1 MRPTSPRCGRRSR
14 WATTTALTAS
24 ASARRDREAI
34 DRLADEVLPSL
45 IARFGASDLG
55 ELEVK
60 RGGWRPG
67 LPPRRRRGSGQRLA
81 PASVGKGG
89 EGKRLGARRPRQPAR
104 QRRPQR
110 QRVGQRPGLL
120 AAVGPGRRWSCRRRA
135 PSPRACVHLPAVGY
149 FTAREGIAAGVTVR
163 GGDVL
168 GHVDVLGVRQEVVA
182 PADGIVARVM
192 AEQGEAVEYGQEL
205 VRLDPAPRAEPA
217 REG

>member
-1 MRPTSPRCGRRSR
+1 MSDDDRPDRERT
-14 WATTTALTAS
+14 
-24 ASARRDREAI
+24 ARRDREAI

-45 IARFGASDLG
+45 IARFGTSDLG

-60 RGGWRPG
+60 RGAWRIR
-67 LPPRRRRGSGQRLA
+67 LRRPLDAGVTAGGGLA

-89 EGKRLGARRPRQPAR
+89 EGKRPGRAGHVSTGHTGSASGN
-104 QRRPQR
+104 
-110 QRVGQRPGLL
+110 GQAAPL
-120 AAVGPGRRWSCRRRA
+120 AAVGPGRPVEPQASGRA
-135 PSPRACVHLPAVGY
+135 EPARLASISPGVGY
-149 FTAREGIAAGVTVR
+149 FTAREGIAAGMTVR

>member
-1 MRPTSPRCGRRSR
+1 MGNDDRPDRERT
-14 WATTTALTAS
+14 
-24 ASARRDREAI
+24 ARRDREAI

-60 RGGWRPG
+60 RGGWRIR
-67 LPPRRRRGSGQRLA
+67 LRRPLDAGVAADSGPSPA

-89 EGKRLGARRPRQPAR
+89 EGKRPGRAGHVSAGH
-104 QRRPQR
+104 
-110 QRVGQRPGLL
+110 VSAGHSGSASGNGQAAPL
-120 AAVGPGRRWSCRRRA
+120 AAVGPGRPGEPQASGHAEPVRLASI
-135 PSPRACVHLPAVGY
+135 SPGVGY
-149 FTAREGIAAGVTVR
+149 FTARDGIAAGMTVR

-182 PADGIVARVM
+182 PADGVVARVM

>member
-1 MRPTSPRCGRRSR
+1 MSHDDRPDRERT
-14 WATTTALTAS
+14 
-24 ASARRDREAI
+24 ARRDREAI

-60 RGGWRPG
+60 RGAWRIR
-67 LPPRRRRGSGQRLA
+67 LRRPLEAGVPSGSGPA
-81 PASVGKGG
+81 PASVGAGG
-89 EGKRLGARRPRQPAR
+89 EGKRSGRAGHVGAGH
-104 QRRPQR
+104 
-110 QRVGQRPGLL
+110 VGAGHTGSVSGNGQAAPL
-120 AAVGPGRRWSCRRRA
+120 AAVGPGRPVEPQGSGRPEPARLASI
-135 PSPRACVHLPAVGY
+135 SPGVGY
-149 FTAREGIAAGVTVR
+149 FTAREGIAAGMTVR

>member
-1 MRPTSPRCGRRSR
+1 MSHDDRPDRERT
-14 WATTTALTAS
+14 
-24 ASARRDREAI
+24 ARRDREAI

-60 RGGWRPG
+60 RGAWRIR
-67 LPPRRRRGSGQRLA
+67 LRRPLEAGVVAGA
-81 PASVGKGG
+81 GPAVASVGKGG
-89 EGKRLGARRPRQPAR
+89 EGKRSGRAGHASAGHVS
-104 QRRPQR
+104 
-110 QRVGQRPGLL
+110 VGHSGSASGNGQASPL
-120 AAVGPGRRWSCRRRA
+120 AAVGPGHPVEPPASGRPEPARLASI
-135 PSPRACVHLPAVGY
+135 SPGVGY
-149 FTAREGIAAGVTVR
+149 FTARDGIAAGTTVR

-205 VRLDPAPRAEPA
+205 VWLDPAPRAEPA

>member
-1 MRPTSPRCGRRSR
+1 MSHDDRSDR
-14 WATTTALTAS
+14 ERT
-24 ASARRDREAI
+24 ARRDREAI

-60 RGGWRPG
+60 RGAWRIR
-67 LPPRRRRGSGQRLA
+67 LRRPLDAGVVAGSVPS

-89 EGKRLGARRPRQPAR
+89 EGKRSGRTGHVSAGHVSAGHTGSASGN
-104 QRRPQR
+104 
-110 QRVGQRPGLL
+110 GQAAPL
-120 AAVGPGRRWSCRRRA
+120 AAVGPGRPVEQQASGRA
-135 PSPRACVHLPAVGY
+135 EPVRLASISPGVGY
-149 FTAREGIAAGVTVR
+149 FTVREGIAAGMTVR
-163 GGDVL
+163 GGDLL

>member
-1 MRPTSPRCGRRSR
+1 MGHDDRPDRERT
-14 WATTTALTAS
+14 
-24 ASARRDREAI
+24 ARRDREAI

-60 RGGWRPG
+60 RGGWRIRLRRPLEADVAAG
-67 LPPRRRRGSGQRLA
+67 GEPP

-89 EGKRLGARRPRQPAR
+89 EGKRSGRAGHVGAGHVSAGHTGSASGN
-104 QRRPQR
+104 
-110 QRVGQRPGLL
+110 GQAAPL
-120 AAVGPGRRWSCRRRA
+120 AAVGPGRPAEPQASGRA
-135 PSPRACVHLPAVGY
+135 EPVRLASISPGVGY
-149 FTAREGIAAGVTVR
+149 FTAREGIGAGVTVR

-205 VRLDPAPRAEPA
+205 VRLDPAPRPEPA

>member
-1 MRPTSPRCGRRSR
+1 MGNDDRPDRERT
-14 WATTTALTAS
+14 
-24 ASARRDREAI
+24 ARRDREAI

-60 RGGWRPG
+60 RGGWRIR
-67 LPPRRRRGSGQRLA
+67 LRRPLDAGVAAGSGHPPA

-89 EGKRLGARRPRQPAR
+89 EGKRSGRAGHVSAGH
-104 QRRPQR
+104 
-110 QRVGQRPGLL
+110 VSAGHSGSASGNGQAAPL
-120 AAVGPGRRWSCRRRA
+120 AAVGPGRPAEPQASGHAEPARLASI
-135 PSPRACVHLPAVGY
+135 SPAVGY

-182 PADGIVARVM
+182 PADGIVARVL

>member
-1 MRPTSPRCGRRSR
+1 VSHDDRPDRERT
-14 WATTTALTAS
+14 
-24 ASARRDREAI
+24 ARRDREAI

-60 RGGWRPG
+60 RGAWRIR
-67 LPPRRRRGSGQRLA
+67 LRRPIDAGVAAGSGPP

-89 EGKRLGARRPRQPAR
+89 EGKRSGRAGRVSPGRVSAGHVGAGHTGSASGN
-104 QRRPQR
+104 
-110 QRVGQRPGLL
+110 GQAAPL
-120 AAVGPGRRWSCRRRA
+120 AAVGPGRPVEPAASGRA
-135 PSPRACVHLPAVGY
+135 EPARLASISPGVGY
-149 FTAREGIAAGVTVR
+149 FTAREGIAAGMTVR